1 MYLFY
6 DENGVLKEIINDIP
20 LRQGSDLINRV
31 YVFIDRELPSNV
43 VYSYKYKK
51 PNSEISESIV
61 FETSEKAIIP
71 FNRHRDLQYFK
82 YGKEYNF
89 NYFDIPIDALT
100 NEGMIS
106 FNISITDEDFNLSL
120 ELLTLNIE
128 EGVVAITESITQ
140 SQFVYLMEMI
150 AEYKQLYYNRIDSAE
165 SDIEDILDGSKVV
178 DKAKKDQLG
187 NIINTHYATETDLQT
202 NLTKLQDGR
211 IIVKKAE
218 QDQEGNIIDKTYINV
233 VEIDYNNSTNKVIL
247 TFSTPF
253 GTITYDEIVLPK
265 ASNAKDGLLDKD
277 DKIKLDD
284 LPTESELDSGTYQ
297 VGVSKK
303 AINDIDGNAIK
314 DTYIKVSEKGQP
326 NGIPTLNAS
335 GRIPNQYIPGSVDDV
350 IEINSEII
358 YDSDTIMSADFGHAS
373 NVRVLYNAKP
383 KIELWFRSVYY
394 QSFEYERDAIQD
406 AIYVAKNNNKTYR
419 LSQLV
424 YQGQGIVVEISKSL
438 AIGETSE
445 SAYRGDRGK
454 IAYDHSQEVGNPHA
468 TESKD
473 IDYDNTE
480 SGLES
485 EKVQSAIDELADK
498 KAEITY
504 VDDELGKKLDKT
516 TFEAYEIDTSE
527 TIDKKADYDG
537 YYATL
542 HAGVSDQL
550 ASPVPQI
557 DTQEYLFRTSGGTA
571 DLGSG
576 IAKIK
581 SLGGRT
587 LVFNQIVK
595 GNFESTNDYRGTATL
610 TVSNNVGTMLATAKN
625 QYIRHAIRVGVVKG
639 RKYLARIEIKNTS
652 SDIKFLIVQNA
663 SPYTTFV
670 NLDNSGLG
678 SFEKLASIFTA
689 NETVIDDVDIRIRDG
704 RESGWDNVEIKNL
717 MFIDLTLMYGAGN
730 EPSTVAEFEKDFPNA
745 YYDYTLPTIKNISID
760 AIKTVGFNLY
770 NGEYAKVVKADDNN
784 NGYQING
791 AYNKVYFNTINELDG
806 NEIELTPISNQVF
819 PSENG
824 YLFLTETDETTCIS
838 IVWSGWR
845 VDDTEEYWEEER
857 LIETTDLF
865 PNGMNGIGEIY
876 DEITDTHKIQRF
888 KVVDLGEL
896 DWIMQDASLGY
907 FFSNGIGEI
916 KTPQNHQ
923 KATII
928 NTAYTLMS
936 FDNLHAN
943 IETIQEAIA
952 IQKNGL
958 VRLVDS
964 DFIGFSETQAKQ
976 ALSGVYM
983 VYELKTPIITPHEK
997 RLQYAVDDFGTEEF
1011 ILAQQSL
1018 QVPIKHK
1025 TTYLEN
1031 LRDKLR
1037 RLPSVS
1043 EIGSLSEL
1051 DTDDKTIV
1059 GAINEI
1065 HTKVVSLDLQGLPP
1079 LTKDSVG
1086 KKGEWAIDSS
1096 YLYICV
1102 DTNTWERIAYD
1113 DTWGNE

>member
-265 ASNAKDGLLDKD
+265 ASDTKDGLLDKG
-277 DKIKLDD
+277 DKVKLDN
-284 LPTESELDSGTYQ
+284 L
-297 VGVSKK
+297 
-303 AINDIDGNAIK
+303 AGNAETTYVK
-314 DTYIKVSEKGQP
+314 NDTKGVA
-326 NGIPTLNAS
+326 NGIAPLDNNTKIPLTYLYDSILGQLEYVGTFDGVTLPSMTQNLSPNRAVRKGDYFIAIGS
-335 GRIPNQYIPGSVDDV
+335 GIINGVDF
-350 IEINSEII
+350 EIGDWLIFNSPSTWAKIDNTDAVSLVNNKKGVVVLDGTDINWADDENKTIKAKISEI
-358 YDSDTIMSADFGHAS
+358 
-373 NVRVLYNAKP
+373 
-383 KIELWFRSVYY
+383 
-394 QSFEYERDAIQD
+394 
-406 AIYVAKNNNKTYR
+406 
-419 LSQLV
+419 
-424 YQGQGIVVEISKSL
+424 
-438 AIGETSE
+438 
-445 SAYRGDRGK
+445 
-454 IAYDHSQEVGNPHA
+454 
-468 TESKD
+468 D
-473 IDYDNTE
+473 I
-480 SGLES
+480 
-485 EKVQSAIDELADK
+485 ELAD
-498 KAEITY
+498 

-516 TFEAYEIDTSE
+516 TFEAYEIDIIE
-527 TIDKKADYDG
+527 TLDNKADYDG

-542 HAGVSDQL
+542 HSGVADQL

-557 DTQEYLFRTSGGTA
+557 DTQEYLFRTSGGIA
-571 DLGSG
+571 DLGTG

-581 SLGGRT
+581 SLKGHT
-587 LVFNQIVK
+587 KIFNQLVS
-595 GNFESTNDYRGTATL
+595 ESDWTIWRSAITKVNGKIKVEKVEEGTTYGMHQD
-610 TVSNNVGTMLATAKN
+610 NMLKA
-625 QYIRHAIRVGVVKG
+625 VVG
-639 RKYLARIEIKNTS
+639 RKYLLSVGYFKASSATGINPTQIEYSGKHLYSFIRSTS
-652 SDIKFLIVQNA
+652 EQSVKMIFEATQ
-663 SPYTTFV
+663 T
-670 NLDNSGLG
+670 DNSKGIRFFSYQTEIG
-678 SFEKLASIFTA
+678 AYFE
-689 NETVIDDVDIRIRDG
+689 IDDIM
-704 RESGWDNVEIKNL
+704 L
-717 MFIDLTLMYGAGN
+717 IDLTLMYGAGN

-770 NGEYAKVVKADDNN
+770 NGEYSKVVKADGNN

-865 PNGMNGIGEIY
+865 PNGMNGIGEIA

-896 DWIMQDASLGY
+896 DW
-907 FFSNGIGEI
+907 EI
-916 KTPQNHQ
+916 E
-923 KATII
+923 
-928 NTAYTLMS
+928 
-936 FDNLHAN
+936 DDGV
-943 IETIQEAIA
+943 
-952 IQKNGL
+952 GL
-958 VRLVDS
+958 VKTEDLETEGEYKSYSQDNTITNKYLREEYYLLSNFDKVYGVEALSGKIRIIDS
-964 DFIGFSETQAKQ
+964 DFIGFNGTQVKQ
-976 ALSGVYM
+976 ALSGVYL
-983 VYELKTPIITPHEK
+983 VYALETPIITPHEK

-1018 QVPIKHK
+1018 QIPIKHK
-1025 TTYLEN
+1025 TLYNEN
-1031 LRDKLR
+1031 LRDKVR
-1037 RLPSVS
+1037 RIPSVS

-1059 GAINEI
+1059 GAINET

>member
-265 ASNAKDGLLDKD
+265 ASDTKDGLMSKEH
-277 DKIKLDD
+277 KIKLDD
-284 LPTESELDSGTYQ
+284 LPTDAILTNELGDYK
-297 VGVSKK
+297 VGVSKRAVK
-303 AINDIDGNAIK
+303 DIDGNAIK
-314 DTYIKVSEKGQP
+314 DTYVKANTIGQA
-326 NGIPTLNAS
+326 NGITPLNAQGQVS
-335 GRIPNQYIPGSVDDV
+335 SQYLPSYVDDV
-350 IEINSEII
+350 IEIINDTI
-358 YDSDTIMSADFGHAS
+358 YDSGNPIPNPEEGARLTIQRA
-373 NVRVLYNAKP
+373 LYRNGSKVEIWV
-383 KIELWFRSVYY
+383 KWSGLIEFI
-394 QSFEYERDAIQD
+394 YERDSIID
-406 AIYVAKNNNKTYR
+406 AIYVSQANNRTYR
-419 LSQLV
+419 WSSPNSYL
-424 YQGQGIVVEISKSL
+424 VEISKSL
-438 AIGETSE
+438 ALGETS
-445 SAYRGDRGK
+445 STAYYGDKGK
-454 IAYDHSQEVGNPHA
+454 IAYDHSQVIGNPHA

-473 IDYDNTE
+473 IDYDNSE

-485 EKVQSAIDELADK
+485 EKVQDAIDELADK
-498 KAEITY
+498 KADTTY

-516 TFEAYEIDTSE
+516 TFEAYEIDIIE
-527 TIDKKADYDG
+527 TLDNKADYDG

-542 HAGVSDQL
+542 HSGVADQL

-557 DTQEYLFRTSGGTA
+557 DTQEYLFRTSGGIA
-571 DLGSG
+571 DLGTG

-581 SLGGRT
+581 SLKGHT
-587 LVFNQIVK
+587 KIFNQLVS
-595 GNFESTNDYRGTATL
+595 ESDWTIWRSAITKVNGKIKVEKVEEGTTYGMHQD
-610 TVSNNVGTMLATAKN
+610 NMLKA
-625 QYIRHAIRVGVVKG
+625 VVG
-639 RKYLARIEIKNTS
+639 RKYLLSVGYFKASSVTGINPIQIEYSGKRLYSFIRSTS
-652 SDIKFLIVQNA
+652 EQSVKMIFEATQ
-663 SPYTTFV
+663 T
-670 NLDNSGLG
+670 DNSKGIRFFSYQTEIG
-678 SFEKLASIFTA
+678 AYFE
-689 NETVIDDVDIRIRDG
+689 IDDIM
-704 RESGWDNVEIKNL
+704 L
-717 MFIDLTLMYGAGN
+717 IDLTLMYGAGN

-845 VDDTEEYWEEER
+845 VDDTE
-857 LIETTDLF
+857 
-865 PNGMNGIGEIY
+865 
-876 DEITDTHKIQRF
+876 
-888 KVVDLGEL
+888 
-896 DWIMQDASLGY
+896 
-907 FFSNGIGEI
+907 
-916 KTPQNHQ
+916 
-923 KATII
+923 
-928 NTAYTLMS
+928 
-936 FDNLHAN
+936 
-943 IETIQEAIA
+943 
-952 IQKNGL
+952 
-958 VRLVDS
+958 
-964 DFIGFSETQAKQ
+964 
-976 ALSGVYM
+976 
-983 VYELKTPIITPHEK
+983 
-997 RLQYAVDDFGTEEF
+997 
-1011 ILAQQSL
+1011 
-1018 QVPIKHK
+1018 
-1025 TTYLEN
+1025 
-1031 LRDKLR
+1031 
-1037 RLPSVS
+1037 
-1043 EIGSLSEL
+1043 
-1051 DTDDKTIV
+1051 
-1059 GAINEI
+1059 
-1065 HTKVVSLDLQGLPP
+1065 
-1079 LTKDSVG
+1079 
-1086 KKGEWAIDSS
+1086 
-1096 YLYICV
+1096 
-1102 DTNTWERIAYD
+1102 
-1113 DTWGNE
+1113 